1 MGTGGSDAVSG
12 REFNAVSRLAAIVE
26 SSGDAILSKTLE
38 GVITS
43 WNAGAA
49 HMYGYAPDEMVG
61 HNISE
66 LIPPDRAGELEA
78 ILDRL
83 RRGEQVEH
91 FETKRRRK
99 DGSLIDVSVCISP
112 VRDSSGAVVEASTVA
127 RDVTDRNRI
136 DAERLELVRK
146 LHQSERLDTLG
157 RLAAGIAHDF
167 NNLLSAIM
175 NYAGFVADGTAGL
188 PEVRHDAEQI
198 QAAARRAAELTR
210 QLLIFARQEETQPEM
225 LDLSAIITGLR
236 DLVCTSIGAGIEL
249 RVAPAADL
257 GTVMADRGQM
267 ERVVLNLAVNA
278 RDAMPKGG
286 TLTIATGVTELGGEY
301 ARLYPG
307 ARPGRYAELTVS
319 DTGTGIPADVAA
331 RMFEPFYT
339 TKRAGEGTGLGLSTV
354 YGIVTRAGGTIGV
367 DSAEGAGT
375 TFRVYLPCTGAPGAP
390 APAAPQHA
398 APGSGRQ
405 GGTILIVDDEPA
417 MLEVASRI
425 LRKDGYATL
434 EAGTCEEALALASSA
449 DFQLLLTDSVMPG
462 MSGPTLAE
470 HIAGLRPGLPVLHM
484 SGNSAGVLS
493 QDRIRDGELAFVQK
507 PFNAHDLLEKVSA
520 ALDT

>member
-1 MGTGGSDAVSG
+1 MGTGGPDAVSG
-12 REFNAVSRLAAIVE
+12 REFNALSRLAAIVE

-61 HNISE
+61 HSISE

-99 DGSLIDVSVCISP
+99 DGSIIDVSVRISP

-157 RLAAGIAHDF
+157 RLAAGVAHDF

-175 NYAGFVADGTAGL
+175 NYAGFVAEETAGL
-188 PEVRHDAEQI
+188 PGVRHDAEQI

-236 DLVCTSIGAGIEL
+236 DLVRTSIGAGIEL

-278 RDAMPKGG
+278 RDAMPEGG

-375 TFRVYLPCTGAPGAP
+375 TFRVYLPCTGAP

>member
-1 MGTGGSDAVSG
+1 MGIEGPDAMPG
-12 REFNAVSRLAAIVE
+12 CEFNAVSRLAAIVE

-49 HMYGYAPDEMVG
+49 HMYGYAPDEIVG
-61 HNISE
+61 HNMSE
-66 LIPPDRAGELEA
+66 LIPPDRAGELGA

-83 RRGEQVEH
+83 RRGERVEH
-91 FETKRRRK
+91 FETKRRRR
-99 DGSLIDVSVCISP
+99 DGSIIDVSVCISP

-136 DAERLELVRK
+136 DAERQELVRK

-157 RLAAGIAHDF
+157 RLAAGVAHDF
-167 NNLLSAIM
+167 NNLLTAIM
-175 NYAGFVADGTAGL
+175 NYAGFVADETAGL

-210 QLLIFARQEETQPEM
+210 QLLIFAREEEIQPEM

-249 RVAPAADL
+249 RVALAADL

-278 RDAMPKGG
+278 RDAMPEGG

-301 ARLYPG
+301 DGLYPG

-319 DTGTGIPADVAA
+319 DTGIGIPADVAA

-339 TKRAGEGTGLGLSTV
+339 TKPVGEGTGLGLSTV

-367 DSAEGAGT
+367 DSAEGTGT
-375 TFRVYLPCTGAPGAP
+375 TFRVYLPCTNTPV
-390 APAAPQHA
+390 PAAPQHA
-398 APGSGRQ
+398 TPGAGRK

-425 LRKDGYATL
+425 LRKNGYATL

-462 MSGPTLAE
+462 MSGRALAE
-470 HIAGLRPGLPVLHM
+470 HIAELRPGLPVVHM

-493 QDRIRDGELAFVQK
+493 QDRIRNAELAFVQK
-507 PFNAHDLLEKVSA
+507 PFSAHDLLEKVSA

>member
-1 MGTGGSDAVSG
+1 VSG
-12 REFNAVSRLAAIVE
+12 GEFNAVSRLAAIVE

-43 WNAGAA
+43 WNAGAV
-49 HMYGYAPDEMVG
+49 HMYGYAPDEIIG

-66 LIPPDRAGELEA
+66 LIPPDRAGELGA

-91 FETKRRRK
+91 FETKRHCK
-99 DGSLIDVSVCISP
+99 DGSIIDVSVCVSP
-112 VRDSSGAVVEASTVA
+112 VRDSSGTVVEASTVA

-146 LHQSERLDTLG
+146 LHQSERLDILG

-167 NNLLSAIM
+167 NNLLGAIM
-175 NYAGFVADGTAGL
+175 NYAGFVADETAGL

-210 QLLIFARQEETQPEM
+210 QLLTFARQEETQPEM

-249 RVAPAADL
+249 RISPAADL
-257 GTVMADRGQM
+257 GAVMADRGQM

-278 RDAMPKGG
+278 RDAMPEGG

-307 ARPGRYAELTVS
+307 ARPGRYAELTVT

-339 TKRAGEGTGLGLSTV
+339 TKGAGEGTGLGLSTV

-367 DSAEGAGT
+367 DSAEGTGT
-375 TFRVYLPCTGAPGAP
+375 TFRVYLPCTGAP

-398 APGSGRQ
+398 APGAGGK

-425 LRKDGYATL
+425 LRKNGYATL
-434 EAGTCEEALALASSA
+434 EAGTCQEALALASSA

-462 MSGPTLAE
+462 MSGPTLADR
-470 HIAGLRPGLPVLHM
+470 IAGVRPGLPVLHM

-507 PFNAHDLLEKVSA
+507 PFSAHDLLEKVSA
-520 ALDT
+520 ALDA